1 MRRTMHVLA
10 SAGFAILAAAA
21 GASAQGSTQEPKR
34 GGILNF
40 AVVAEPPNYDCHANT
55 TFGVHHPVSPHY
67 STLLKYAGDW
77 KTMHIEPDAAE
88 SWSSSPDGLT
98 FTFRLRPNVKFH
110 DGSPMTSED
119 VKATYD
125 RIINPTAGVLSS
137 RRALYEDITA
147 VETPDA
153 TTVVFR
159 FKAPNASALDG
170 FASPW
175 NCIYSAAKLKE
186 DPRYPETKIMGT
198 GAFSFVEHVKGQ
210 SWEGK
215 RFDGYFKPGQPYLD
229 GYKAFFVKSSSLATG
244 IIGGQFDIEFRG
256 LTPTDRDQI
265 VDKLKDNAVVLEGPW
280 SASLMLTINAK
291 KKPFDDVRVRQAL
304 TLAMDRWGSAPAMA
318 RISLMKYVGGFTRP
332 GYEYALTD
340 AELEALPGYGR
351 DIAKAREEAKRLLK
365 EAGVDKLKIN
375 FLNRNV
381 GQPYTAAGIYAID
394 QWNKIGI
401 ETEHKLLET
410 KLFYD
415 ALGRSDFDVAI
426 DFITDHGDDP
436 NLQYVH
442 VVSAAMQSPMS
453 YSQHGDKKI
462 DELFERQKRAID
474 PLERKKLAREF
485 EQYSIAQ
492 AYNIMLFWWQRIV
505 VHNKRVHGWQLT
517 PSHYLGNDLTQVWLD
532 R

>member
-1 MRRTMHVLA
+1 
-10 SAGFAILAAAA
+10 
-21 GASAQGSTQEPKR
+21 
-34 GGILNF
+34 
-40 AVVAEPPNYDCHANT
+40 
-55 TFGVHHPVSPHY
+55 
-67 STLLKYAGDW
+67 
-77 KTMHIEPDAAE
+77 
-88 SWSSSPDGLT
+88 
-98 FTFRLRPNVKFH
+98 
-110 DGSPMTSED
+110 MTSAD

-125 RIINPTAGVLSS
+125 RIINPPEGVLSS
-137 RRALYEDITA
+137 RRALYEDITS
-147 VETPDA
+147 VEAPDA
-153 TTVVFR
+153 HTVVFR

-186 DPRYPETKIMGT
+186 NPRYPETKIMGT

-229 GYKAFFVKSSSLATG
+229 GYKAFFVKSSGLATG

-256 LTPTDRDQI
+256 LTPADRDQI

-280 SASLMLTINAK
+280 SASLMLTINAR
-291 KKPFDDVRVRQAL
+291 KKPFDDIRVRQAL

-332 GYEYALTD
+332 GYVHALTD

-351 DIAKAREEAKRLLK
+351 DIAKSREEARRLLK
-365 EAGVDKLKIN
+365 EAGVGNLKIN

-394 QWNKIGI
+394 QWSKIGI
-401 ETEHKLLET
+401 ETEHRQLET
-410 KLFYD
+410 KLFFD
-415 ALGRSDFDVAI
+415 ALGRGDFDVAI

-442 VVSAAMQSPMS
+442 VVSAAMQVA
-453 YSQHGDKKI
+453 DV
-462 DELFERQKRAID
+462 LFPARRQEDRRAVRAAEARTRSRRAQEADPRVRAILD
-474 PLERKKLAREF
+474 QPGLQPHAVLVAAHRRAQQARQRLAAHAQPLPRQRSDRGVARSVVGVIPALVAGIQIDTLRRSRKAGSGDEHRDDSASLGF
-485 EQYSIAQ
+485 
-492 AYNIMLFWWQRIV
+492 RISPDRR
-505 VHNKRVHGWQLT
+505 NSTGSSGRRSR
-517 PSHYLGNDLTQVWLD
+517 PSSPRTAPCP
-532 R
+532 

>member
-1 MRRTMHVLA
+1 MRHLTLLLA
-10 SAGFAILAAAA
+10 MTGLAASMAVLPA
-21 GASAQGSTQEPKR
+21 GGQTPKR

-40 AVVAEPPNYDCHANT
+40 AVVAEPPTYDCHGTT
-55 TFGVHHPVSPHY
+55 TFGALHPIGPHY
-67 STLLKYAGDW
+67 STLIKYQGDW
-77 KTMHIEPDAAE
+77 KDMKIVPDAAE
-88 SWSSSPDGLT
+88 SWSSTPDGLT
-98 FTFRLRPNVKFH
+98 FTFKLRRDVKFH
-110 DGSPMTSED
+110 DGSPMTSAD

-125 RIINPTAGVLSS
+125 RIINPPAGVLST
-137 RRALYEDITA
+137 RRALYQDIAA

-153 TTVVFR
+153 ATVVFR

-175 NCIYSAAKLKE
+175 NCIYSAARLAE
-186 DPRYPETKIMGT
+186 DPKYPETRIMGT

-215 RFDGYFKPGQPYLD
+215 RFDGYFKPGQPYLE
-229 GYKAFFVKSSSLATG
+229 GYKAYFVKSSGLATG

-265 VDKLKDNAVVLEGPW
+265 ADKLRDKAVVLEGPW
-280 SASLMLTINAK
+280 SASLMLTVNAR
-291 KKPFDDVRVRQAL
+291 KKPFDDIRVRQAL
-304 TLAMDRWGSAPAMA
+304 TLAIDRWGGAPAMA

-332 GYEYALTD
+332 GYLHALSE
-340 AELEALPGYGR
+340 AELETLPGYGR
-351 DIAKAREEAKRLLK
+351 DIAKSREEAKRLLK
-365 EAGVDKLKIN
+365 EAGVSNLKVN

-381 GQPYTAAGIYAID
+381 GQPYTAAGIYTID
-394 QWNKIGI
+394 QWSRIGI

-415 ALGRSDFDVAI
+415 ALARSDFDVAI
-426 DFITDHGDDP
+426 DFISDHGDDP

-442 VVSAAMQSPMS
+442 VVSAAMKSPMS
-453 YSQHGDKKI
+453 YSLHGDTKI
-462 DELFERQKRAID
+462 DGLFERQKRALD
-474 PLERKKLAREF
+474 PAERKQLTREF

-505 VHNKRVHGWQLT
+505 VHNSRVKGWRLT
-517 PSHYLGNDLTQVWLD
+517 PSHYLGNDLTDVWLD
-532 R
+532 Q